1 MRISYWS
8 SDVCSSDLQEAA
20 AGGAGGAV
28 RQQRRIGVAEMQQA
42 GGAGREAG
50 DGVAG
55 RGHAGMVTG
64 WGAAA
69 TVRGRKTE
77 VAMIELDGPRLD
89 PADGGAAK
97 ALVVMLHGVGA
108 DVNDL
113 IGIAPLWAQGSAE
126 PTAEL

>member
-1 MRISYWS
+1 
-8 SDVCSSDLQEAA
+8 
-20 AGGAGGAV
+20 
-28 RQQRRIGVAEMQQA
+28 MQQA

-55 RGHAGMVTG
+55 RDHAGMVTE

-108 DVNDL
+108 DGNDL
-113 IGIAPLWAQGSAE
+113 IGIATIRSLPSRSE
-126 PTAEL
+126 EHTSELQSLMRSSY

>member
-1 MRISYWS
+1 
-8 SDVCSSDLQEAA
+8 
-20 AGGAGGAV
+20 
-28 RQQRRIGVAEMQQA
+28 
-42 GGAGREAG
+42 
-50 DGVAG
+50 
-55 RGHAGMVTG
+55 MVTE

-108 DVNDL
+108 DGNDL
-113 IGIAPLWAQGSAE
+113 IGIAPLWAQLLPGVAFVSPNAPE
-126 PTAEL
+126 PCDRSEEHTSELQSLMRSSYAVFCL

>member
-1 MRISYWS
+1 
-8 SDVCSSDLQEAA
+8 
-20 AGGAGGAV
+20 
-28 RQQRRIGVAEMQQA
+28 
-42 GGAGREAG
+42 
-50 DGVAG
+50 
-55 RGHAGMVTG
+55 MVTE

-108 DVNDL
+108 DGNDL
-113 IGIAPLWAQGSAE
+113 IGIAPLWAQLLPGVAFVSPNAPE
-126 PTAEL
+126 PCDMAPFGHQWFSLQDRRPAAMLAGVQDRKSTRLHSSH

>member
-1 MRISYWS
+1 
-8 SDVCSSDLQEAA
+8 
-20 AGGAGGAV
+20 
-28 RQQRRIGVAEMQQA
+28 
-42 GGAGREAG
+42 
-50 DGVAG
+50 
-55 RGHAGMVTG
+55 MVTE

-108 DVNDL
+108 DGNDL
-113 IGIAPLWAQGSAE
+113 IGIAPLWAQLLPGVAFVSPNAPE
-126 PTAEL
+126 PCDMAPFGHPWFSLQDRRPAAMLAGVQAAAPVPDAFLDRELEIGRAHV